1 MKTKFINII
10 LGCSFIVT
18 LASCS
23 LHEPLIS
30 NADKATVFG
39 SENGIKAYSNSL
51 YILLP
56 TINDAF
62 YAENGCV
69 DYCAANSWSSF
80 YLDGAYNPETTTSWS
95 WTSLRRINYF
105 IDALMSEDCTVSEDI
120 KKHYIA
126 LGKWFRAYFYFNKLR
141 SYGDVPWFEHVIS
154 STDEKTMYK
163 DRDNREIIVRNILS
177 DLNYAYENLQT
188 TSSVGNTL
196 ISKWAAL
203 QLKARVCLFEA
214 SWIKYHKLPETI
226 YTSEE
231 LYRMAASTA
240 KIIISSGVFSIH
252 TNTGS
257 KGAYRSLFYSTEV
270 QTDEVILGLATDP
283 DFGVY
288 NSANYYFNSGSYG
301 NGNCM
306 SRDFAF
312 TYLNTDGTPFTS
324 KANYKNIMFKNEFTG
339 RDLRLKQTV
348 KDPNYSMS
356 SGTKADKVPDII
368 NSVAITGYHIIKFS
382 LDDAKKNN
390 NHKNTNSYPL
400 FRYAEVLLIYA
411 EAKAELHE
419 LTAADWKQTIG
430 ELRSRAGIIAGLDA
444 LPTEIDPYM
453 QQNFYPTVTD
463 PVIMEIRRERATEL
477 FFEGFRSSDLDRW
490 AEGHLYADLKWTGIH
505 IPDLDTAIDINGD
518 GQEDYYFSYLS
529 PSEVPSAHRNY
540 HVQIY
545 SEYSTEQ
552 GLRAIPNDVGG
563 YDLEYRLSQTR
574 IWYPD
579 DRQYLTPVPPQ
590 IIREYRDRGY
600 TLSQNP
606 GWE

>member
-10 LGCSFIVT
+10 LGCSLAAV

-30 NADKATVFG
+30 NADRKTVFG

-51 YILLP
+51 YKLLP

-62 YAENGCV
+62 YVENGCV

-80 YLDGAYNPETTTSWS
+80 YLDGAYNPENTTSWS
-95 WTSLRRINYF
+95 WSGLRQINYF

-120 KKHYIA
+120 KTHYIA
-126 LGKWFRAYFYFNKLR
+126 LGKWFRAYFYFDKLR

-163 DRDNREIIVRNILS
+163 DREYREIIVQNMLA
-177 DLNYAYENLQT
+177 DLDYAYNNLQT
-188 TSSVGNTL
+188 TSSIGNTL
-196 ISKWAAL
+196 VSKWAVL
-203 QLKARVCLFEA
+203 QLKARICLFEA
-214 SWIKYHKLPETI
+214 SWIKYHKMQETI
-226 YTSEE
+226 YTSDE
-231 LYRMAASTA
+231 LYKLAASTA
-240 KIIISSGVFSIH
+240 KTIMSSGVFSIH

-257 KGAYRSLFYSTEV
+257 KGAYRSMFYSDEV
-270 QTDEVILGLATDP
+270 QTDEAILGLATDGA
-283 DFGVY
+283 FGIY
-288 NSANYYFNSGSYG
+288 SSGNYYFNSGSYG

-324 KANYKNIMFKNEFTG
+324 KANYKNILFKNEFSG

-348 KDPNYSMS
+348 KDPSYSMT

-368 NSVAITGYHIIKFS
+368 HNVAATGYHIIKFS
-382 LDDAKKNN
+382 LDNAKNNN

-411 EAKAELHE
+411 EARAELGE
-419 LTAADWKQTIG
+419 ITSKDWQETIG
-430 ELRSRAGIIAGLDA
+430 ALRSRAGIIAGLDD

-453 QQNFYPTVTD
+453 QQNFYPDVKD
-463 PVIMEIRRERATEL
+463 PVIMEIRRERAIEL
-477 FFEGFRSSDLDRW
+477 FFEGFRPSDLNRW
-490 AEGHLYADLKWTGIH
+490 AEGHLFADLKWTGIH

-518 GQEDYYFSYLS
+518 GQEDYYFSLL
-529 PSEVPSAHRNY
+529 PASEVPNEHRNY
-540 HVQIY
+540 YVQIY
-545 SEYSTEQ
+545 DESSKEQ
-552 GLRAIPNDVGG
+552 GLRAIVNETGG

-574 IWYPD
+574 IWYQD
-579 DRQYLTPVPPQ
+579 DRQYLDPVPPQ
-590 IIREYRDRGY
+590 IIREYKARGY